1 MDFEFSEEEKLF
13 RESVAKFVDK
23 EVLPV
28 ADEIDRKGEFPQ
40 ELFNKCAKMGYL
52 GLRYPE
58 EFGGSGGDMVLYC
71 ILCEELAR
79 GSMSLAMTVSMQ
91 AMMATDF
98 IYRYGT
104 EDHKNRLLI
113 PALRGEKIGAFALTE
128 PNAGSDLGAIQTTAL
143 RQGDSWV
150 LNGPKMWI
158 TNASCGD
165 FFTVLAS
172 TDRTQGIKAVDFFLV
187 EKGTPGLIVGK
198 KIDKLGVRASDTGE
212 LTFDNCAIPLTNLLG
227 AQGSGFKNLLSI
239 LSQIRVMTGALGLG
253 LSRAALIAATEY
265 SKQRVAFERPIAK
278 FQAIQHKIADMAA
291 DIELSRLI
299 VYYAAWLIDNG
310 KRCTKEAAI
319 AKLFATEAAN
329 HAADEASRI
338 FASYGFAM
346 EYPIQR
352 HFRDARFLLLGG
364 GTSEILRNI
373 IAGEVIGKI

>member
-1 MDFEFSEEEKLF
+1 MMDFEFSEEEKLF

-212 LTFDNCAIPLTNLLG
+212 LAFDNCKIPLTNLLG
-227 AQGSGFKNLLSI
+227 TQGSGFKNLLSI
-239 LSQIRVMTGALGLG
+239 LS
-253 LSRAALIAATEY
+253 
-265 SKQRVAFERPIAK
+265 
-278 FQAIQHKIADMAA
+278 
-291 DIELSRLI
+291 
-299 VYYAAWLIDNG
+299 
-310 KRCTKEAAI
+310 
-319 AKLFATEAAN
+319 
-329 HAADEASRI
+329 
-338 FASYGFAM
+338 
-346 EYPIQR
+346 
-352 HFRDARFLLLGG
+352 
-364 GTSEILRNI
+364 
-373 IAGEVIGKI
+373 

>member
-1 MDFEFSEEEKLF
+1 MNFEFSEEQKLF

-40 ELFNKCAKMGYL
+40 ELFSKCAKMGYL

-58 EFGGSGGDMVLYC
+58 EFSGSGGDMVLYC

-104 EDHKNRLLI
+104 DDHKKRLLV

-128 PNAGSDLGAIQTTAL
+128 PNAGSDLGAIQTTAVH
-143 RQGDSWV
+143 QGDSWV

-158 TNASCGD
+158 TNASNAD

-187 EKGTPGLIVGK
+187 EKGTHGLIVGK
-198 KIDKLGVRASDTGE
+198 KIDKLGVRACDTGE
-212 LTFDNCAIPLTNLLG
+212 LTFDNCAIPLQNLLG
-227 AQGSGFKNLLSI
+227 VQGSGFKNLLSI

-253 LSRAALIAATEY
+253 LSRAALALATEY

-278 FQAIQHKIADMAA
+278 FQAIQHKIADIAA
-291 DIELSRLI
+291 DIELSRLM
-299 VYYAAWLIDNG
+299 VYYAAWLIDKG
-310 KRCTKEAAI
+310 ERCTKEAAI

-329 HAADEASRI
+329 RAADEASRI

>member
-1 MDFEFSEEEKLF
+1 
-13 RESVAKFVDK
+13 
-23 EVLPV
+23 
-28 ADEIDRKGEFPQ
+28 
-40 ELFNKCAKMGYL
+40 
-52 GLRYPE
+52 
-58 EFGGSGGDMVLYC
+58 
-71 ILCEELAR
+71 
-79 GSMSLAMTVSMQ
+79 
-91 AMMATDF
+91 
-98 IYRYGT
+98 
-104 EDHKNRLLI
+104 
-113 PALRGEKIGAFALTE
+113 
-128 PNAGSDLGAIQTTAL
+128 
-143 RQGDSWV
+143 
-150 LNGPKMWI
+150 MWI

-198 KIDKLGVRASDTGE
+198 KIDKLGVRACDTGE
-212 LTFDNCAIPLTNLLG
+212 LTFDNCAIPLANILG
-227 AQGSGFKNLLSI
+227 AQGSGFKNLLAI

-253 LSRAALIAATEY
+253 LSRAALAAAADY
-265 SKQRVAFERPIAK
+265 SKQRVAFGRPIAK

-291 DIELSRLI
+291 DIELSRLM
-299 VYYAAWLIDNG
+299 VYYAAWLIDKG
-310 KRCTKEAAI
+310 ERATKEAAI

-329 HAADEASRI
+329 RAADEASRI